1 MVRMTPMG
9 VVECLFAIVRS
20 WNDQVKPEYII
31 HTFKL
36 SVIPSVLSS
45 GKYRFFLTRLSHAY
59 HGLAM
64 ILSIIKQ
71 EVSKHDR
78 AWVKPSPPMNSAY
91 QRLIVWLTLHLG

>member
-1 MVRMTPMG
+1 MNPLPQQADTSML
-9 VVECLFAIVRS
+9 LFYERS
-20 WNDQVKPEYII
+20 KNKFMWWSALNLNPGARIA
-31 HTFKL
+31 
-36 SVIPSVLSS
+36 SPSAS
-45 GKYRFFLTRLSHAY
+45 GKYRFFLMRLSHAY

-71 EVSKHDR
+71 KVSKHDR